1 MNNSTYKNANTCF
14 ITKKIASI
22 GQRVYNVFT
31 NITYAKANRRD
42 DEVAFL
48 MQPTPVAGSKPGQ
61 MQTRIVFFR
70 IKINLL
76 TI

>member
-48 MQPTPVAGSKPGQ
+48 MQPIRSFEADTNADEE
-61 MQTRIVFFR
+61 
-70 IKINLL
+70 NLV